1 MTRERKDTGQKGE
14 DLAARYLQGEGCRI
28 VCRNYRC
35 QIGEI
40 DLVAE
45 DSGVVVI
52 VEVRTKRVPCMVRPE
67 ETITW
72 TKATRLIRL
81 AEHYL
86 ATTGQEDRP
95 WRVDVVAIEMDS
107 ADLPLR
113 IERYRDA
120 VAEVVR
126 RR

>member
-14 DLAARYLQGEGCRI
+14 ELAARYLQSKGYRI
-28 VCRNYRC
+28 LCRNYRC
-35 QIGEI
+35 RFGEI

-45 DSGVVVI
+45 DKDAVVI
-52 VEVRTKRVPCMVRPE
+52 VEVRTRRAPCMVRPE

-72 TKATRLIRL
+72 IKATRLIRL

-86 ATTGQEDRP
+86 ASTSQDDRP
-95 WRVDVVAIEMDS
+95 WRVDVVAVEVDS
-107 ADLPLR
+107 EDMPLR
-113 IERYRDA
+113 IEQYLDA

-126 RR
+126 RQ

>member
-1 MTRERKDTGQKGE
+1 MTRERKETGQKGE
-14 DLAARYLQGEGCRI
+14 DLAARYLQDQGCRI

-35 QIGEI
+35 NIGEI
-40 DLVAE
+40 DLVAMDGNE
-45 DSGVVVI
+45 VII

-67 ETITW
+67 ETITR

-81 AEHYL
+81 AEYYL
-86 ATTGQEDRP
+86 ASTGQEECP
-95 WRVDVVAIEMDS
+95 WRVDVVAIEMGS
-107 ADLPLR
+107 GDLPLR
-113 IERYRDA
+113 IERYQDA

>member
-14 DLAARYLQGEGCRI
+14 ELAARYLQGKGCRI
-28 VCRNYRC
+28 VRRNYRC
-35 QIGEI
+35 NIGEI

-72 TKATRLIRL
+72 AKATRLVRL

-86 ATTGQEDRP
+86 ASTGQDDRP

-107 ADLPLR
+107 DDTPLR
-113 IERYRDA
+113 IERYQDA
-120 VAEVVR
+120 VAEVTR
-126 RR
+126 HR